1 MALRSLEGDEDGQG
15 IGGGIFFRL
24 MELAPVSKAR
34 QIRHIISFP
43 KFLLGNFM
51 SFSRGNKGQLGLKLL
66 LPPPPP
72 IRRILGSVVLMF
84 LEQL

>member
-66 LPPPPP
+66 LPPPP
-72 IRRILGSVVLMF
+72 IRRILGSAVLIL